1 MSFEGRVKMNE
12 ILLIILGTIGVI
24 ISLAVLY
31 SMPTAFLK
39 EFEKQC
45 HDRIKE
51 RDKEIEDKKRLYKE
65 LRRWLFK

>member
-1 MSFEGRVKMNE
+1 MNE
-12 ILLIILGTIGVI
+12 VILIILGIVGVFI
-24 ISLAVLY
+24 ALCVLY

-51 RDKEIEDKKRLYKE
+51 RDKEIAEREKINNE
-65 LRRWLFK
+65 LRKYFFGGK